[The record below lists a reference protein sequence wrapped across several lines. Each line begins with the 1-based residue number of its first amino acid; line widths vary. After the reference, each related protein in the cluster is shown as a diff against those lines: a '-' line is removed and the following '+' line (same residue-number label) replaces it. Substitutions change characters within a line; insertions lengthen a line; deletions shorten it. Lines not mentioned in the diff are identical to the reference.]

1 MYPIKLKAPCKDYI
15 WGGNRLRTDFFK
27 VSDKDKI
34 AETWELSCHP
44 DGESTIINGE
54 FAGFTL
60 TEYLNKVGT
69 STLGSNF
76 KGGDFPILI
85 KFIDA
90 KDNLSVQV
98 HPNDEYA
105 KRVENSFG
113 KTEMWYVIDC
123 EKGASLVCGFKG
135 NPSDEE
141 IKTRIENDTIMEIL
155 NSVPV
160 KKGDVFLIE
169 AGTVH
174 AIGKNILIAE
184 IQQNS
189 NTTYRLYDFGRG
201 REVHIKKSL
210 DVIDTNLGKV
220 TPQYETIQHDGYAS
234 RKLAECDYFKTYLYV
249 INDNLTLNADDT
261 SFNSLTFLDGF
272 GYIKYNDNTLEV
284 RKGDSIFIPANFGN
298 YSIIGNCEFILSKI

>member
-1 MYPIKLKAPCKDYI
+1 MYPIKLTAPCKDYI

-44 DGESTIINGE
+44 DGESIIANGE
-54 FAGFTL
+54 FKGKTL
-60 TEYLNKVGT
+60 TEYIKIHGENVLGT
-69 STLGSNF
+69 HF

-98 HPNDEYA
+98 HPDDDYA
-105 KRVENSFG
+105 RRVENSFG

-123 EKGASLVCGFKG
+123 EEGASLVCGFKG
-135 NPSDEE
+135 NPSNEE
-141 IKTRIENDTIMEIL
+141 IRQRVKNDTIMQIL

-160 KKGDVFLIE
+160 HKGDVFYIE

-184 IQQNS
+184 VQQNS

-201 REVHIKKSL
+201 REVHIDKSL
-210 DVIDTNLGKV
+210 DVIDTSLGKA
-220 TPQYETIQHDGYAS
+220 TPQYETVQYVGYS
-234 RKLAECDYFKTYLYV
+234 VRKLTECDHFKTQLITV
-249 INDNLTLNADDT
+249 NDVLNT
-261 SFNSLTFLDGF
+261 SATDESFHSLIFLDGE
-272 GYIKYNDNTLEV
+272 GTIEYDGGQLQV
-284 RKGDSIFIPANFGN
+284 RKGDSVFISANFGN
-298 YSIIGNCEFILSKI
+298 YTVRGKLEYILSTI

>member
-1 MYPIKLKAPCKDYI
+1 MYPIKLVAPCKDYV
-15 WGGNRLRTDFFK
+15 WGGNRLREDFFK
-27 VSDKDKI
+27 VSDKDRI

-44 DGESTIINGE
+44 DGESVIANGE
-54 FAGFTL
+54 FKGKTL
-60 TEYLNKVGT
+60 SEYVKVCGN
-69 STLGSNF
+69 SVLGGNF
-76 KGGDFPILI
+76 KGRDFPILI

-105 KRVENSFG
+105 KRVENSLG

-123 EKGASLVCGFKG
+123 EEGATLVCGFKG
-135 NPSDEE
+135 NPSKEE
-141 IKTRIENDTIMEIL
+141 VRKRIEDGTIMEVL

-160 KKGDVFLIE
+160 KKGDVFFIE

-201 REVHIKKSL
+201 REVHIDKSL
-210 DVIDTNLGKV
+210 DVIDTSLGKA
-220 TPQYETIQHDGYAS
+220 TPQYDTVLKQGYS
-234 RKLAECDYFKTYLYV
+234 TRKLIECDYFKT
-249 INDNLTLNADDT
+249 TLIRVSTEITLSVQGDT
-261 SFNSLTFLDGF
+261 FQSLIFLDGE
-272 GYIKYNDNTLEV
+272 GTLKYHGGEISV
-284 RKGDSIFIPANFGN
+284 RKGDSIFLPANFGE
-298 YSIIGNCEFILSKI
+298 YTISGKVEYIISRI

>member
-15 WGGNRLRTDFFK
+15 WGGNRLRTDFYK

-44 DGESTIINGE
+44 DGESIIINGE
-54 FAGFTL
+54 FKGKTL
-60 TEYLNKVGT
+60 SEYIKINGEKVIGT
-69 STLGSNF
+69 NF

-98 HPNDEYA
+98 HPNDDYA
-105 KRVENSFG
+105 KRVEKSLG

-123 EKGASLVCGFKG
+123 EEGASLVCGFKG
-135 NPSDEE
+135 NPSNEE
-141 IKTRIENDTIMEIL
+141 IRKSIQNDTIMDLL

-160 KKGDVFLIE
+160 KKGDVFFIE

-201 REVHIKKSL
+201 REVHIDKSL
-210 DVIDTNLGKV
+210 DVIDTNLGKA
-220 TPQYETIQHDGYAS
+220 TPQYETNQFDDYS
-234 RKLAECDYFKTYLYV
+234 VRKLVECDYFKTYLFKISTKFKSTV
-249 INDNLTLNADDT
+249 NDDT
-261 SFNSLTFLDGF
+261 FHSLTFLDGN
-272 GYIKYNDNTLEV
+272 GILKYSNDEISV
-284 RKGDSIFIPANFGN
+284 RKGDSIFIPANFGD
-298 YSIIGNCEFILSKI
+298 YEIIGNIEYILSTI

>member
-1 MYPIKLKAPCKDYI
+1 MYPIKLIAPCKDYI
-15 WGGNRLRTDFFK
+15 WGGNRLREDFFK
-27 VSDKDKI
+27 VSDKDRI

-44 DGESTIINGE
+44 DGESIISNGE
-54 FAGFTL
+54 FKGKTL
-60 TEYLNKVGT
+60 SEYIEIKGKKILGT
-69 STLGSNF
+69 NF

-105 KRVENSFG
+105 RRVENSFG
-113 KTEMWYVIDC
+113 KTEMWYIIDC
-123 EKGASLVCGFKG
+123 EEGATLVCGFKG
-135 NPSDEE
+135 NPSKDE
-141 IKTRIENDTIMEIL
+141 IRARIENDTIMEIL

-160 KKGDVFLIE
+160 KKGDVFFIE

-201 REVHIKKSL
+201 REVHIDKSL
-210 DVIDTNLGKV
+210 DVIDTNLGKA
-220 TPQYETIQHDGYAS
+220 TPQYETIVKDDYS
-234 RKLAECDYFKTYLYV
+234 IRKLVECNYFKT
-249 INDNLTLNADDT
+249 NLIKVFTQIVNNVNSDT
-261 SFNSLTFLDGF
+261 FHSLTFLDGNAVL
-272 GYIKYNDNTLEV
+272 KYADMELSV
-284 RKGDSIFIPANFGN
+284 QKGDSIFIPANFGD
-298 YSIIGNCEFILSKI
+298 YTIFGKTEYILSTI

>member
-1 MYPIKLKAPCKDYI
+1 MYPIKLIAPCKDYI
-15 WGGNRLRTDFFK
+15 WGGNRLREDFFK
-27 VSDKDKI
+27 VSDKDRI

-44 DGESTIINGE
+44 DGESIIANGE
-54 FAGFTL
+54 FKGKTL
-60 TEYLNKVGT
+60 SEYIEIKGKKILGT
-69 STLGSNF
+69 NF

-105 KRVENSFG
+105 RRVENSFG

-123 EKGASLVCGFKG
+123 EEGATLVCGFKG
-135 NPSDEE
+135 NPSKDE
-141 IKTRIENDTIMEIL
+141 IRAHIENDTIMEIL

-160 KKGDVFLIE
+160 KKGDVFFIE

-201 REVHIKKSL
+201 REVHIDKSL
-210 DVIDTNLGKV
+210 DVIDTNLGKA
-220 TPQYETIQHDGYAS
+220 TPQYETIIKDDYS
-234 RKLAECDYFKTYLYV
+234 IRKLAECNYFKT
-249 INDNLTLNADDT
+249 NLIKVFTQIVNNVNSDT
-261 SFNSLTFLDGF
+261 FHSLTFLDGNA
-272 GYIKYNDNTLEV
+272 ILKYADMELSV
-284 RKGDSIFIPANFGN
+284 QKGDSIFIPANFGR
-298 YSIIGNCEFILSKI
+298 YTIFGKTEYILSTI

>member
-1 MYPIKLKAPCKDYI
+1 MYPIRLKAPCKDYI
-15 WGGNRLRTDFFK
+15 WGGNRLRQDFFK

-44 DGESTIINGE
+44 DGESIVSNGQFEGMTLSEYIKINGD
-54 FAGFTL
+54 AVL
-60 TEYLNKVGT
+60 GT
-69 STLGSNF
+69 NF

-98 HPNDEYA
+98 HPNDDYA
-105 KRVENSFG
+105 RRVENSFG
-113 KTEMWYVIDC
+113 KTEMWYIIDC
-123 EKGASLVCGFKG
+123 EEGASLVCGFKG
-135 NPSDEE
+135 NPNKEE
-141 IKTRIENDTIMEIL
+141 IKKRIQDDTIMEIL

-160 KKGDVFLIE
+160 KKGDVFFIE

-201 REVHIKKSL
+201 REVHIEKSL
-210 DVIDTNLGKV
+210 DVIDTNLGKN
-220 TPQYETIQHDGYAS
+220 TPQYQPVVYDGYS
-234 RKLAECDYFKTYLYV
+234 IRKLIECDYFKTYLYN
-249 INDNLTLNADDT
+249 INTEVSLSTDGTT
-261 SFNSLTFLDGF
+261 FHSLTFLDGN
-272 GYIKYNDNTLEV
+272 GSIQYGNDNISV
-284 RKGDSIFIPANFGN
+284 RKGDSIFIPANFGK
-298 YSIIGNCEFILSKI
+298 YTISGNIEYILSTI

>member
-44 DGESTIINGE
+44 DGESIISNGDFEGKTLSEYIKINGDVI
-54 FAGFTL
+54 L
-60 TEYLNKVGT
+60 GT
-69 STLGSNF
+69 NF

-98 HPNDEYA
+98 HPNDDYA
-105 KRVENSFG
+105 KRIENSFG

-123 EKGASLVCGFKG
+123 EEGATLVCGFKG
-135 NPSDEE
+135 NPSGEE
-141 IKTRIENDTIMEIL
+141 IKKRVQDGTIMDIL

-160 KKGDVFLIE
+160 KKGDVFFIE

-201 REVHIKKSL
+201 REVHIEKSL
-210 DVIDTNLGKV
+210 DVIDTNLGKA
-220 TPQYETIQHDGYAS
+220 TPQHLPVTYDGYS
-234 RKLAECDYFKTYLYV
+234 IRKLIECDYFKTYLYNV
-249 INDNLTLNADDT
+249 DT
-261 SFNSLTFLDGF
+261 QVSQSTDGTTFHSLTFLDGN
-272 GYIKYNDNTLEV
+272 GSIQYGDNNISV
-284 RKGDSIFIPANFGN
+284 RKGDSIFIPANFGK
-298 YSIIGNCEFILSKI
+298 YTVLGDVEYILSTI